1 MRSSCRNNPTG
12 RKFCAMEPMELG
24 PDALVDVWNFPT
36 GRGFR
41 AISRINKGQIY
52 LKVPF
57 AKCWSAAKAREAY
70 KELSDLQGHHL
81 ASLDEDVMALH
92 LLLERSRLDAGW
104 NAEHLKSL
112 PRSFDMLPHWSEA
125 ELLELGEP
133 DLQNTARRLKAQ
145 VKGDFSALMRAAEA
159 CGFLGMLQ
167 ENGIDF
173 DAYFWAKSVLWS
185 RCVDFSR
192 DLLTHAGLPLPEGEH
207 CRLLVPGFDMA
218 NHDPRLAG
226 TGRTHTIL
234 EDGHVALMASVDY
247 NEGDEVC
254 IFYERADNNRLLLWY
269 GFALEDNPFDSAQI
283 RLPVDPKSAARLEKL
298 GATVDTAQGKV
309 YAQCAMTLSDPVPQA
324 AIVAAALCQA
334 LIPPESDDELTPR
347 QELEAL
353 RLLQRSMPKAAEPG
367 PLPDPA
373 SDWRRY
379 CAAVV
384 RTFGPRLQVAFHKV
398 LEAKMIAAL
407 AAADY
412 PGPCERNLS
421 GLFWLTKGHPE
432 DHGLWDKSKCMQS
445 FRSGVRRGANSPR
458 WGFYLNEARARQEA
472 AKETTRTPSLLQ
484 SASRATSSLAG
495 HRNLKGPSALNQEIE
510 PQKAWAEVPQVA
522 PAALQPE
529 LAQQWPSRNWL
540 RRNRKMRHGRI

>member
-1 MRSSCRNNPTG
+1 
-12 RKFCAMEPMELG
+12 MELG
-24 PDALVDVWNFPT
+24 PDALVVVWDFPT

-41 AISRINKGQIY
+41 ATSRINKGQIY

-70 KELSDLQGHHL
+70 KD
-81 ASLDEDVMALH
+81 
-92 LLLERSRLDAGW
+92 GW

-125 ELLELGEP
+125 ELLELGEA

-192 DLLTHAGLPLPEGEH
+192 DLLIHAGLPLPEGEH
-207 CRLLVPGFDMA
+207 YRLLVPGFDMA

-247 NEGDEVC
+247 DEGDEVC

-298 GATVDTAQGKV
+298 GATMDTAQGKV

-324 AIVAAALCQA
+324 AIVAAALCQS

-353 RLLQRSMPKAAEPG
+353 RLLQRSMPKASEPG

-379 CAAVV
+379 CAAVL
-384 RTFGPRLQVAFHKV
+384 RSFGPRLQAAFHQV

-407 AAADY
+407 AAAD
-412 PGPCERNLS
+412 
-421 GLFWLTKGHPE
+421 
-432 DHGLWDKSKCMQS
+432 
-445 FRSGVRRGANSPR
+445 
-458 WGFYLNEARARQEA
+458 
-472 AKETTRTPSLLQ
+472 
-484 SASRATSSLAG
+484 
-495 HRNLKGPSALNQEIE
+495 
-510 PQKAWAEVPQVA
+510 
-522 PAALQPE
+522 
-529 LAQQWPSRNWL
+529 
-540 RRNRKMRHGRI
+540 